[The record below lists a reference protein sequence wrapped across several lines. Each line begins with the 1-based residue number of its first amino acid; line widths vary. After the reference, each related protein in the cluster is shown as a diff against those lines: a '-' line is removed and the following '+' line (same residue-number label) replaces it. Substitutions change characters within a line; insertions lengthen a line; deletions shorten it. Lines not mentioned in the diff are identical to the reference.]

1 MHVETPPLKQLTA
14 SGKPRS
20 LFMDI
25 KHPLPIEDESSNSS
39 GSVGATPRVT
49 PRVFSYR
56 KGQQP
61 EKKEWWDAPK
71 ATVRRDPVRDV
82 SFFEFNMPEHLPNSP
97 MCPANPKHKGKLRVC
112 VVSLL
117 WPDFNVVDSCD
128 WADSLVCS
136 SIMEDP
142 SRHQKMKALQ
152 LLKRRMN

>member
-14 SGKPRS
+14 SGQPRS

-25 KHPLPIEDESSNSS
+25 KHPMPIDDESSNPS
-39 GSVGATPRVT
+39 GSIKAI

-56 KGQQP
+56 KGQQS

-82 SFFEFNMPEHLPNSP
+82 SFFEFNLPEHLPNSP
-97 MCPANPKHKGKLRVC
+97 MCPANPKHQGNVRVC
-112 VVSLL
+112 VVSILWLHLL
-117 WPDFNVVDSCD
+117 NLSD

-136 SIMEDP
+136 STMEDP
-142 SRHQKMKALQ
+142 SRYQTTKALQ
-152 LLKRRMN
+152 LRKRRRN